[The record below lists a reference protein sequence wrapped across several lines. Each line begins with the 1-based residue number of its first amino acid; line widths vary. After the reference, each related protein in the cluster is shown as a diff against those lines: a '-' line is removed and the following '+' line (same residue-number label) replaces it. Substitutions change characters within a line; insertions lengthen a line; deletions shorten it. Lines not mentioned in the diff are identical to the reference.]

1 MLFGAHVS
9 TTAGLD
15 KAPERGRSID
25 AEAIQVFTRN
35 QVQWRARRLTMQ
47 EARDFRKA
55 VESNAVRAVVA
66 HGSYLVNLA
75 SPDRELR
82 DKSRRAFVQE
92 LRPCD
97 ALGISALIFHPGAHM
112 GAGSERGL
120 EAVARSLNHAMRRT
134 RETEPRI
141 LLENTAG
148 AGSTLGRTFE
158 ELRFVIERL
167 DQPERVGVCIDT
179 CHLYA
184 AGYDIRS
191 VRGYAKT
198 MQSLEDELGLERV
211 QAFHLNDAKR
221 ELGSRADRHEGIGV
235 GTIGREAFRRL
246 VRDRRF
252 AGRPAI
258 LETPSGLD
266 GWKRELRLLRRLARP
281 TRRHAT
287 RE

>member
-1 MLFGAHVS
+1 VS
-9 TTAGLD
+9 TAGGLH

-35 QVQWRARRLTMQ
+35 QVQWRARRLTPQ
-47 EARDFRKA
+47 EARAFRSA
-55 VESNAVRAVVA
+55 MESSGVRVVVA

-75 SPDRELR
+75 SPDRDLR

-92 LRPCD
+92 LRRCD
-97 ALGISALIFHPGAHM
+97 TLGIRALIFHPGAHM
-112 GAGSERGL
+112 GAGPERGL

-134 RETEPRI
+134 RGTLPRI

-167 DQPERVGVCIDT
+167 DEPERVGVCIDT

-191 VRGYAKT
+191 ARGYAKT
-198 MQSLEDELGLERV
+198 MRSLEEELGLERV

-221 ELGSRADRHEGIGV
+221 ELGSRADRHEGIGI
-235 GTIGREAFRRL
+235 GTIGREAFRRI

-258 LETPSGLD
+258 LETPSGME
-266 GWKRELRLLRRLARP
+266 GWKRELCLLRRLGRP
-281 TRRHAT
+281 PRRRTSRA
-287 RE
+287 

>member
-9 TTAGLD
+9 TAGGLA

-35 QVQWRARRLTMQ
+35 QVQWRARRLTAR
-47 EARDFRKA
+47 EARDFRQS
-55 VESNAVRAVVA
+55 VESNAVQTVVA

-75 SPDRELR
+75 SPDRDLR

-92 LRPCD
+92 LRRCD
-97 ALGISALIFHPGAHM
+97 ALGICALILHPGAHM
-112 GAGSERGL
+112 GAGPERGL

-134 RETEPRI
+134 RGIAPRI

-158 ELRFVIERL
+158 ELHDIIDRL
-167 DQPERVGVCIDT
+167 DEPERVGVCIDT

-191 VRGYAKT
+191 AAGYATT
-198 MQSLEDELGLERV
+198 MRSLGAELGFDRV
-211 QAFHLNDAKR
+211 RAFHLNDAKR
-221 ELGSRADRHEGIGV
+221 ELGSRADRHEGIGI

-252 AGRPAI
+252 RGRPAI
-258 LETPSGLD
+258 LETPSGMD
-266 GWKRELRLLRRLARP
+266 GWKRELRLLRRLSRPARG
-281 TRRHAT
+281 RAAGA
-287 RE
+287 

>member
-1 MLFGAHVS
+1 MLLGAHVS
-9 TTAGLD
+9 TAGGLD

-25 AEAIQVFTRN
+25 AEAIQVFTQN
-35 QVQWRARRLTMQ
+35 QVQWRARRLTLG
-47 EARDFRKA
+47 EARGFRDA
-55 VESNAVRAVVA
+55 MESGGVRAVVA
-66 HGSYLVNLA
+66 HGSYLINLA
-75 SPDRELR
+75 SPDRDLR

-92 LRPCD
+92 LRRCD
-97 ALGISALIFHPGAHM
+97 ALGIRALIFHPGAHM
-112 GAGSERGL
+112 GAGPERGL

-134 RETEPRI
+134 RGTFPRI

-167 DQPERVGVCIDT
+167 DEPERVGVCIDT

-191 VRGYAKT
+191 AGGYAET
-198 MQSLEDELGLERV
+198 MRSLEEELGLERV

-221 ELGSRADRHEGIGV
+221 ELGSRADRHEGIGA

-258 LETPSGLD
+258 LETPSGMQ
-266 GWKRELRLLRRLARP
+266 GWKRELRLLRRLGRPAR
-281 TRRHAT
+281 RRVN
-287 RE
+287 RG